1 MEKDRRYL
9 ILKKLIVSGQ
19 VNSVKDILEVLP
31 KTTLSRDMG
40 MHHITF
46 EKYLNDPF
54 NFTYGDTKK
63 IAQLIEVEHEDIF
76 RIMLNECQA
85 KDASTK
91 KSKGR
96 SKKF

>member
-19 VNSVKDILEVLP
+19 VNSMKDILEILP
-31 KTTLSRDMG
+31 KTILSRDMG

-46 EKYLNDPF
+46 GKYLKDPF
-54 NFTYGDTKK
+54 NFTYGDTRK
-63 IAQLIEVEHEDIF
+63 IAQLIEVENEDIF
-76 RIMLNECQA
+76 RIILNECQA
-85 KDASTK
+85 KDTSTK

-96 SKKF
+96 PKKL